1 MLDLIRTEPALIA
14 GLIDAVLV
22 LLLAF
27 GVPIDPNQK
36 VAIDGVVS
44 AALALATGLVIR
56 TQVAPAQKT
65 DSAPVPAPK
74 SN

>member
-14 GLIDAVLV
+14 GLIDAILV

-44 AALALATGLVIR
+44 ALLALGTALVIR
-56 TQVAPAQKT
+56 TQVTPQKT
-65 DSAPVPAPK
+65 DPAPVPAPK